1 MDYPSKV
8 YLGTRSSPL
17 SLKQTDEVLN
27 LLKAKYPY
35 IDFIIVKSE
44 TRGDQ
49 NKNAPLYY

>member
-1 MDYPSKV
+1 MDSPSKV

-27 LLKAKYPY
+27 LLKAKYP

-44 TRGDQ
+44 TEEI
-49 NKNAPLYY
+49 KTKMHL